1 MSPWPFMHH
10 VSSSYI
16 FRYGKYGLRKGWT
29 FEKSTLIELKCRCMM
44 CVILSPYNLGK
55 LLFVKQLVHE
65 QQKNYVVIVSLN
77 FLQIYL
83 H

>member
-1 MSPWPFMHH
+1 
-10 VSSSYI
+10 
-16 FRYGKYGLRKGWT
+16 
-29 FEKSTLIELKCRCMM
+29 MM